1 MGEIFEKRQVIAGL
15 ETTGVGD
22 GHRIIEIGCIELIRR
37 QPSGR
42 HFHRYINPNREIDA
56 EALEVHG
63 ITNAFLTDKPGF
75 TEIAYGLVEFL
86 NGAEL
91 IVHNAP
97 FTCEF
102 INYELNLMV
111 MPPLEKI
118 CIDVVDTL
126 KMAKE
131 MRPRKSN
138 SLNDLIAEYGV
149 DPSGSELHGTLLD
162 ANLLAEIYLAMTY
175 RYH

>member
-1 MGEIFEKRQVIAGL
+1 MGELFEKRQVIVEL

-42 HFHRYINPNREIDA
+42 HFHRYINPDREIDA
-56 EALEVHG
+56 EAVEVHG

-86 NGAEL
+86 SGAEL

-102 INYELNLMV
+102 IDYELNLMAMQPV
-111 MPPLEKI
+111 EKI
-118 CIDVVDTL
+118 CVDIVDAL
-126 KMAKE
+126 KMPKKI
-131 MRPRKSN
+131 RPQKPN

-162 ANLLAEIYLAMTY
+162 AHLLAEIYLAMTY